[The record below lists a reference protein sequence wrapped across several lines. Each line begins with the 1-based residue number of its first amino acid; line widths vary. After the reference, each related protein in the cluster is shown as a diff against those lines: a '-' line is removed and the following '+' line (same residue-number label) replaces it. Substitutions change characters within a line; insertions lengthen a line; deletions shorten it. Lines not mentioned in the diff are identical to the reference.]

1 VNSATLSQEFVS
13 LYQYLSAKDDKRTR
27 EEVLQAEQ
35 RLKSMCTLSAYSML
49 MQQSGKP
56 FRTLFPNIVKL
67 IQLLT
72 VIPATAERSFS
83 CLRRVKTGLRST
95 MSQTRLKSM
104 VILHANRLVLPHVD
118 TVIDEFISL
127 NDTRREVFGLP
138 TSSSCSVQ
146 QSGKLATAS
155 LLETDD

>member
-1 VNSATLSQEFVS
+1 

-27 EEVLQAEQ
+27 EKFYKPNRGLSRCV
-35 RLKSMCTLSAYSML
+35 MCTLSAYSML

-67 IQLLT
+67 IQLLR
-72 VIPATAERSFS
+72 VIPATSATAERSFS
-83 CLRRVKTGLRST
+83 CLRRVKTWLRST
-95 MSQTRLKSM
+95 MSQTRLNSM

-127 NDTRREVFGLP
+127 NDTRRKVFDLP

-146 QSGKLATAS
+146 QSDKPATAS

>member
-1 VNSATLSQEFVS
+1 MRLKLRIDHGNLKLNLNRTCATYEIWLQSQCQRVAEFFKDVNSATLRQEFVS
-13 LYQYLSAKDDKRTR
+13 LYQYLSAKDNKRTR

-72 VIPATAERSFS
+72 GIPATSATAERSFS
-83 CLRRVKTGLRST
+83 CLRRVKTWLRST
-95 MSQTRLKSM
+95 MSQQHGYFACKPSCST
-104 VILHANRLVLPHVD
+104 
-118 TVIDEFISL
+118 
-127 NDTRREVFGLP
+127 TRRH
-138 TSSSCSVQ
+138 SY
-146 QSGKLATAS
+146 
-155 LLETDD
+155 